1 MACIIDAKSTRGRSI
16 GLAAGLAMAACLA
29 LGTFAAS
36 ANAQGQN
43 RGPEN
48 HGQDKDHDNRGRDQR
63 YNNRGNEGWG
73 GNYYNAPPVV
83 YYQTPSYYAPPPVV
97 YQLHQAP
104 KPAQRESVRE
114 PLEARAG

>member
-1 MACIIDAKSTRGRSI
+1 MACIIDAKSTRGHPAR
-16 GLAAGLAMAACLA
+16 LAAGLAIAACLA

-43 RGPEN
+43 RGQEN
-48 HGQDKDHDNRGRDQR
+48 HDQDRNRGQDKDHDQDNRGRDQR
-63 YNNRGNEGWG
+63 DGNRGNEGWG

-97 YQLHQAP
+97 YGPGFGININLQ
-104 KPAQRESVRE
+104 
-114 PLEARAG
+114 

>member
-1 MACIIDAKSTRGRSI
+1 MACIIDAKSTRGHPAR
-16 GLAAGLAMAACLA
+16 LAAGLAIAACLA

-43 RGPEN
+43 RGQEN
-48 HGQDKDHDNRGRDQR
+48 HDQDNRGRDQR
-63 YNNRGNEGWG
+63 DGNRGNEGWG

-97 YQLHQAP
+97 YGPSFGININLQ
-104 KPAQRESVRE
+104 
-114 PLEARAG
+114 